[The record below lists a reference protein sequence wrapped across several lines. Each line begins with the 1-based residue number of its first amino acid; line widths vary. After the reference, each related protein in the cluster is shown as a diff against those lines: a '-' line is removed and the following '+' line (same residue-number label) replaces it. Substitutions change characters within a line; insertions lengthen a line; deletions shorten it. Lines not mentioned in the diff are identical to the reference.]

1 MRMSA
6 PDPHAE
12 VRGRLL
18 EERRALLASSEAN
31 RDARR
36 PVELDQQSVGRL
48 SRMDALQM
56 QAMAIE
62 TERRRQSRL
71 ARIETALER
80 LDAGAFGECMV
91 CGDPIAPRR
100 LELDPTTP
108 TCLSCARSEG

>member
-1 MRMSA
+1 MSA
-6 PDPHAE
+6 PDPQAE
-12 VRGRLL
+12 VRRRLL
-18 EERRALLASSEAN
+18 EEQRTLLASSEAN

-80 LDAGAFGECMV
+80 LDAGEFGECVV
-91 CGDPIAPRR
+91 CGEPIAPRR
-100 LELDPTTP
+100 LELDLTTP
-108 TCLSCARSEG
+108 TCLRCAEGAG